1 MIYAYTGRRS
11 PSLPADGISR
21 IAERLRRLLAQSEPE
36 AVVGSAACGADL
48 LVLEAALALHAQRGH
63 PRVEVV
69 LPTGAG
75 VFREDS
81 VEPGWRARF
90 DAVLARVRQVGAVHE
105 LGMAPGTE
113 AYERANHE
121 IIGHAERLA
130 AELGG
135 RFLVL
140 AVSEPGQGAA
150 VEQLV
155 GAAAVR
161 GARELRIDPR
171 DTSANPTCF
180 VVMPYGRKRD
190 PASGAEIDCERTY
203 GRLIVPALE
212 HAQLSYRRADE
223 TVDPGTVL
231 QPMIDDLAHADLVI
245 ADLATSNFN
254 VGWELG
260 LRHLFRAERTLLIKP
275 AGGHPTPFDVQ
286 SLRSVRYDAAALGDD
301 AVLEAWERLEP
312 YLAVGEAGGWSS
324 GSRTDSPVAA
334 TMRLTYAR
342 VEPPDGDRAADPV
355 EARVAD
361 LVARLARA
369 RELADPEG
377 VEAVIADA
385 ASLPRERRLRLL
397 ENAGTLLVRLGR
409 FRQARE
415 PLAQVVEADPEV
427 AAPSAHLFYAQSL
440 YRPRDATPDELL
452 VAARVLD
459 AVVARGRVPEAH
471 ALLGAIAKR
480 RALLVPEP
488 AREAELTRAFE
499 DYSAELKLDLNGFYP
514 AVNLV
519 TLGVVLDRAYGDAER
534 RARAARVIPLAV
546 VAAETALERDPADFW
561 AAVSLAELALMSAIL
576 SPSAEAEASAEAAYA
591 RAAALRPMPGERSSA
606 EEQLAR
612 LVQLGLPEGPI
623 GRARAALLGGAPG
636 H

>member
-1 MIYAYTGRRS
+1 M
-11 PSLPADGISR
+11 
-21 IAERLRRLLAQSEPE
+21 
-36 AVVGSAACGADL
+36 
-48 LVLEAALALHAQRGH
+48 
-63 PRVEVV
+63 
-69 LPTGAG
+69 
-75 VFREDS
+75 
-81 VEPGWRARF
+81 
-90 DAVLARVRQVGAVHE
+90 
-105 LGMAPGTE
+105 
-113 AYERANHE
+113 
-121 IIGHAERLA
+121 
-130 AELGG
+130 
-135 RFLVL
+135 
-140 AVSEPGQGAA
+140 
-150 VEQLV
+150 
-155 GAAAVR
+155 
-161 GARELRIDPR
+161 
-171 DTSANPTCF
+171 
-180 VVMPYGRKRD
+180 
-190 PASGAEIDCERTY
+190 
-203 GRLIVPALE
+203 
-212 HAQLSYRRADE
+212 
-223 TVDPGTVL
+223 
-231 QPMIDDLAHADLVI
+231 
-245 ADLATSNFN
+245 
-254 VGWELG
+254 
-260 LRHLFRAERTLLIKP
+260 
-275 AGGHPTPFDVQ
+275 
-286 SLRSVRYDAAALGDD
+286 RYDAAALGDD

-342 VEPPDGDRAADPV
+342 VEPPDGDRATDPV

-415 PLAQVVEADPEV
+415 PLAQVVDADPEV

-488 AREAELTRAFE
+488 SREAELTRAFE